1 MGPLIS
7 LLYFNDVHLII
18 EYPRLSYVDDL
29 KMFLQISSTTDS
41 LNLQQQRCSVITFTR
56 KKKNDHFRIHST
68 WHDTQFSRHSLLE
81 SHLLCVLLW
90 STALR
95 FVAQRT
101 TAFAG
106 RIESVQYRFLRFALR
121 KLPWRDPFCL
131 PSYENLCQLIDLEL
145 LRARRDAVR
154 AMTIADIL

>member
-7 LLYFNDVHLII
+7 LLYFNDVHLVI

-68 WHDTQFSRHSLLE
+68 WHDTRFFRHLLLDICDIY
-81 SHLLCVLLW
+81 LLCVLLW

-101 TAFAG
+101 TAYAG
-106 RIESVQYRFLRFALR
+106 RIESVQCRFLRFALR
-121 KLPWRDPFCL
+121 KLEKSVL
-131 PSYENLCQLIDLEL
+131 PTDL
-145 LRARRDAVR
+145 
-154 AMTIADIL
+154 